1 MSLPWWL
8 LGKDLRRGDRRLGQR
23 RSSERGGPDR
33 RHHDRRAA
41 ARAVLFSS
49 LVAFAVPGS
58 ATADVFTR
66 RGPGGV
72 LEATNVPDSGQGYT
86 LAYRSKGPV
95 MHSPGFRMRPSNNR
109 LYDTY
114 IQEAVSLHGVDEGLV
129 RAVIQVESE
138 FDPRAVSRAGA
149 RGLMQIM
156 PATAVRLGVSD
167 PFDPRQNIL
176 GGVKYLRMLLN
187 MFGGNVSL
195 AVAGYN
201 AGEHAVQRYNGVP
214 PYKETQG
221 YVRKILGL
229 LARGVSGGS
238 ATAVAL
244 GPAGSETEARAA
256 KTKPSVIYKWRDT
269 QGRLFLSDTPPAGA
283 IPYVVVTRM
292 GD

>member
-1 MSLPWWL
+1 M
-8 LGKDLRRGDRRLGQR
+8 
-23 RSSERGGPDR
+23 
-33 RHHDRRAA
+33 
-41 ARAVLFSS
+41 
-49 LVAFAVPGS
+49 

-72 LEATNVPDSGQGYT
+72 LEATNLPDSGEGYR

-95 MHSPGFRMRPSNNR
+95 MHSPGFRMLPSNNR
-109 LYDTY
+109 LYDGY

-129 RAVIQVESE
+129 RAVIQVESQ

-176 GGVKYLRMLLN
+176 GGVKYLRMLLD
-187 MFGGNVSL
+187 MFSGDVSL
-195 AVAGYN
+195 AAAGYN
-201 AGEHAVQRYNGVP
+201 AGEHAVQRHNGVP

-238 ATAVAL
+238 ATAVAS
-244 GPAGSETEARAA
+244 GPAVAAGAPAKARAA
-256 KTKPSVIYKWRDT
+256 KPKPSVIYKWRDT